1 MTDSSTSPRSVLFQT
16 TDYDVAGD
24 YLTGVY
30 GTTMRMTGRRVGYSF
45 RFTQIAT
52 PKFSIG
58 TAAQTGDL
66 EVAVEPPA
74 SLFVLRPRGTRLDY
88 WSQSVRHEVGTDEFL
103 IASTSAEG
111 APYRVRWVSG
121 VIEATAL
128 PFTGLAD
135 VATTKETIRDVPI
148 RFADLRPRCPA
159 AASHLAKTIDYLSTA
174 LRERPE
180 TMSEP
185 LVVST
190 SSQLLSA
197 TVLATF
203 PNTALFEP
211 TIEDRRDSHP
221 RTLRR
226 AIAFIDDHAHE
237 NITVAQ
243 IAASANVTIRA
254 LQHAF
259 RRHLATTPMGYVRVV
274 RIRQAHQE
282 LLAADPKSGL
292 TVTQIAAR
300 WGFFH
305 PGRFARYYRDSYG
318 CAPYRTLLQDAP

>member
-1 MTDSSTSPRSVLFQT
+1 MSSSSASPRRVLFQT

-45 RFTQIAT
+45 HFTQLAT
-52 PKFSIG
+52 SGFSVG
-58 TAAQTGDL
+58 AASQTGDL
-66 EVAVEPPA
+66 EVDVEPPVC
-74 SLFVLRPRGTRLDY
+74 LFVLRPRGTRLEY
-88 WSQSVRHEVGTDEFL
+88 RSQSVNHEVGTDEFL
-103 IASTSAEG
+103 IASTGSDG
-111 APYRVRWVSG
+111 TPYRVRWVDG
-121 VIEATAL
+121 TIEATAL
-128 PFTGLAD
+128 PFTGLAE
-135 VATTKETIRDVPI
+135 VASTEGTNRDLPI
-148 RFADLRPRCPA
+148 RFTDLRPRCSA
-159 AASHLAKTIDYLSTA
+159 AASHLANTIDYLSTA

-180 TMSEP
+180 EMAEP
-185 LVVST
+185 LVAST

-203 PNTALFEP
+203 PNTARFDP

-226 AIAFIDDHAHE
+226 AIAFIDDHADE
-237 NITVAQ
+237 NITVAE

-274 RIRQAHQE
+274 RVRQAHQE
-282 LLAADPKSGL
+282 LLAADPRSGL

-318 CAPYRTLLQDAP
+318 CAPYRTLLQDGP